1 MEAAGSWHENF
12 VADDVEPD
20 HLGPL
25 SIVEVTVHRG
35 SHIDPQFVDRIGL
48 GEDRFTNRSG
58 GEATLGRLV
67 HEKHEFDHD
76 LRSLL
81 EQTTNVDTTPEPPIL
96 AGIAGAPSE
105 SPRSRSSLNA

>member
-1 MEAAGSWHENF
+1 M
-12 VADDVEPD
+12 EPD

-25 SIVEVTVHRG
+25 PIVEVTVHRG

-58 GEATLGRLV
+58 GEAALGRFV
-67 HEKHEFDHD
+67 HEKHDLDHD
-76 LRSLL
+76 FRSLF
-81 EQTTNVDTTPEPPIL
+81 EQTTNVGTTPERQSI

-105 SPRSRSSLNA
+105 SPRSRSFLNALC

>member
-58 GEATLGRLV
+58 GEAALGRFV
-67 HEKHEFDHD
+67 PEKHDFDHD
-76 LRSLL
+76 FRSC
-81 EQTTNVDTTPEPPIL
+81 
-96 AGIAGAPSE
+96 
-105 SPRSRSSLNA
+105 